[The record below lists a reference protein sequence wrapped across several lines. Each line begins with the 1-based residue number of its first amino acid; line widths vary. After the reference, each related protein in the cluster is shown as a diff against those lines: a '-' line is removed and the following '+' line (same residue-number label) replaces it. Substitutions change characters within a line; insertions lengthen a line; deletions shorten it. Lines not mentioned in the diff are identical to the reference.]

1 MRQDCEQMPA
11 SRLIGLWS
19 VKISVSEKPPE
30 RRDTKMN
37 ETTTNTIALSL
48 NLDEFFHMYQYVLEF
63 DPELAAD
70 MLSRAGLT
78 EQDYLA
84 WL

>member
-1 MRQDCEQMPA
+1 MCQDYEQMPA

-19 VKISVSEKPPE
+19 VKITVSEKPPE

-48 NLDEFFHMYQYVLEF
+48 NLDEFFRMYQFVLEF

-70 MLSRAGLT
+70 MLKCAGLT
-78 EQDYLA
+78 ERDYFA

>member
-1 MRQDCEQMPA
+1 
-11 SRLIGLWS
+11 
-19 VKISVSEKPPE
+19 
-30 RRDTKMN
+30 MN

-48 NLDEFFHMYQYVLEF
+48 NLDEFFRMYEYVLEF

-70 MLSRAGLT
+70 ILSCAGLT
-78 EQDYLA
+78 DQDFIA

>member
-1 MRQDCEQMPA
+1 MCQDCEQMPA
-11 SRLIGLWS
+11 SRLIGLRS

-48 NLDEFFHMYQYVLEF
+48 NLDEFFCMYQYVREF

-70 MLSRAGLT
+70 MLKCAGLT
-78 EQDYLA
+78 EQDFIA

>member
-1 MRQDCEQMPA
+1 MCQDCEQMPA
-11 SRLIGLWS
+11 SRLVSSRS
-19 VKISVSEKPPE
+19 VKIKVSERTPE

-37 ETTTNTIALSL
+37 ETTTETIALTLDL
-48 NLDEFFHMYQYVLEF
+48 NEFFCMYQYALEF

-70 MLSRAGLT
+70 MLNRAGLT
-78 EQDYLA
+78 ERDYFA

>member
-1 MRQDCEQMPA
+1 MCQDCEQMPA
-11 SRLIGLWS
+11 SRLDGSRS
-19 VKISVSEKPPE
+19 VNIKVSERTPE

-37 ETTTNTIALSL
+37 ETTTETIALTLDL
-48 NLDEFFHMYQYVLEF
+48 NEFFCMYQYALEF

-78 EQDYLA
+78 EQDYFA

>member
-1 MRQDCEQMPA
+1 
-11 SRLIGLWS
+11 
-19 VKISVSEKPPE
+19 
-30 RRDTKMN
+30 MN

-48 NLDEFFHMYQYVLEF
+48 NLDEFFRMCQFVLEF

>member
-1 MRQDCEQMPA
+1 
-11 SRLIGLWS
+11 
-19 VKISVSEKPPE
+19 
-30 RRDTKMN
+30 MN

-48 NLDEFFHMYQYVLEF
+48 NLDEFFCMYQYVREF

-70 MLSRAGLT
+70 LLKCAGLT
-78 EQDYLA
+78 ERDYFA

>member
-1 MRQDCEQMPA
+1 
-11 SRLIGLWS
+11 
-19 VKISVSEKPPE
+19 
-30 RRDTKMN
+30 MN
-37 ETTTNTIALSL
+37 ETTTNAIALTL
-48 NLDEFFHMYQYVLEF
+48 DLDEFFCMYQYALEF

-78 EQDYLA
+78 EQDYFA

>member
-1 MRQDCEQMPA
+1 MPA
-11 SRLIGLWS
+11 SRLIGSRS
-19 VKISVSEKPPE
+19 VKIKMSERTPK

-48 NLDEFFHMYQYVLEF
+48 NLDEFFCMYQYVREF

-78 EQDYLA
+78 ERDYFA

>member
-1 MRQDCEQMPA
+1 
-11 SRLIGLWS
+11 
-19 VKISVSEKPPE
+19 
-30 RRDTKMN
+30 MN

-48 NLDEFFHMYQYVLEF
+48 NLDEFFRMYQFVLEF

-70 MLSRAGLT
+70 MLKCAGLT
-78 EQDYLA
+78 ERDYFA

>member
-1 MRQDCEQMPA
+1 
-11 SRLIGLWS
+11 
-19 VKISVSEKPPE
+19 
-30 RRDTKMN
+30 MN
-37 ETTTNTIALSL
+37 ETTTETITLTLDL
-48 NLDEFFHMYQYVLEF
+48 NEFFYMYQYVREF

-78 EQDYLA
+78 EQDFIA

>member
-1 MRQDCEQMPA
+1 MCQDYEQMPA

-19 VKISVSEKPPE
+19 VKITVSEKPPE

-48 NLDEFFHMYQYVLEF
+48 NLVEFFRMYHFVLEF

-78 EQDYLA
+78 EQDFIT

>member
-1 MRQDCEQMPA
+1 MCQDCEQMPA
-11 SRLIGLWS
+11 SRLIGLQS
-19 VKISVSEKPPE
+19 VNIKVSEKPPE

-48 NLDEFFHMYQYVLEF
+48 NLDEFFCMYQYVREF
-63 DPELAAD
+63 DPELAVD
-70 MLSRAGLT
+70 LLKCAGLT
-78 EQDYLA
+78 EQDYFA

>member
-1 MRQDCEQMPA
+1 MCRDCEQMPA

-19 VKISVSEKPPE
+19 VKISVSERTPE

-48 NLDEFFHMYQYVLEF
+48 NLDEFFRMYQFVLEF

-70 MLSRAGLT
+70 MLKCAGLT
-78 EQDYLA
+78 ERDYFA

>member
-1 MRQDCEQMPA
+1 MCQDCEQMPA
-11 SRLIGLWS
+11 SRLVGSRS
-19 VKISVSEKPPE
+19 VNIKVSERPPE

-37 ETTTNTIALSL
+37 ETTTETIALTLDL
-48 NLDEFFHMYQYVLEF
+48 NEFFCMYQYALEF

-78 EQDYLA
+78 ERDYFA

>member
-1 MRQDCEQMPA
+1 MCQDCEQMPA
-11 SRLIGLWS
+11 SRLIGLRS
-19 VKISVSEKPPE
+19 VKINVSEKPPE

-37 ETTTNTIALSL
+37 ETTTETITLTLDL
-48 NLDEFFHMYQYVLEF
+48 NEFFYMYQYVREF

-78 EQDYLA
+78 EQDFIA

>member
-1 MRQDCEQMPA
+1 
-11 SRLIGLWS
+11 
-19 VKISVSEKPPE
+19 
-30 RRDTKMN
+30 MN

-48 NLDEFFHMYQYVLEF
+48 NLDEFFCMYQYVREF

-78 EQDYLA
+78 ERDYFA